1 MLFCIFWQGKPLT
14 YTVPGLCGGKFTYNS
29 SKRHF
34 FDNKT
39 NNCADSNFSLKET
52 PKVKNCSI
60 LQSDHDSHGHEKISE
75 DSLQYAVVCWG
86 FLLRFISMNG
96 KESVAKSVE
105 YVLSTWP
112 QNKQL
117 KLGIPDDQLI
127 GLIQI
132 RLSHKK
138 WIFTQSKNNK
148 SNRKFLSDF
157 SQDNYE
163 NFRTF
168 ACPEPIPVHKQGNPS

>member
-1 MLFCIFWQGKPLT
+1 MLSCIFSQGKPLT
-14 YTVPGLCGGKFTYNS
+14 YTVPDLCGGKFTYNS

-39 NNCADSNFSLKET
+39 NNCADYNFSLIET
-52 PKVKNCSI
+52 PQIKNCSI
-60 LQSDHDSHGHEKISE
+60 LQSDHDSHGHDKSTE
-75 DSLQYAVVCWG
+75 DSLQYASVCWG

-105 YVLSTWP
+105 YVLLTWP

-117 KLGIPDDQLI
+117 KLGITDDQLI

-168 ACPEPIPVHKQGNPS
+168 AWSEQVSVDEEGNPS